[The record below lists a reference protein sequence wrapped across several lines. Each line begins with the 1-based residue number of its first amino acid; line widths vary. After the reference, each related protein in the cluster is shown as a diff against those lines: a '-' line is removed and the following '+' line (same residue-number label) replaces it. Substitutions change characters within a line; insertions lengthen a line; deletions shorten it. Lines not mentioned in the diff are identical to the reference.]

1 MLSMSEASRVLVED
15 EDEILSLSAQD
26 DIRMQSLS
34 GRGNLLISFGSLPR
48 SSTGSNFLIGCGRM
62 VTNNEMRTSTAI
74 LAAAFLMFVFAS
86 PGFTQEARTKIRI
99 SYPNISICC
108 LALFAAQQ
116 WKIFEQNGLDVESI
130 QMRSQAANSALASG
144 DIHYVAGVGPN
155 SVAATLRGLP
165 SKAVWFASESLIYTV
180 LARPEFKSLK
190 ELRGKRL
197 GLTGLGGTSDVALR
211 IALEAVGENPKDFII
226 VALGAPQLMSGLE
239 NGTIE
244 AAQLNSPLN
253 YHAKKKGFRELLD
266 IGAHVQMP
274 LGGITASNASIQNRT
289 SELKRVIRSLQ
300 MAKRALLQSKE
311 KAIDLIMRTIRVDRE
326 VAEEMFADN
335 RRSASGNGVPSR
347 EGMEQIVKSLQM
359 LGQFTSKKI
368 AFEEITDTRVAREV
382 AKELGYKV
390 D

>member
-1 MLSMSEASRVLVED
+1 MAKNIRCATFIVAAITIVFFISVASAKFV
-15 EDEILSLSAQD
+15 SAQ
-26 DIRMQSLS
+26 
-34 GRGNLLISFGSLPR
+34 
-48 SSTGSNFLIGCGRM
+48 
-62 VTNNEMRTSTAI
+62 
-74 LAAAFLMFVFAS
+74 
-86 PGFTQEARTKIRI
+86 EAKTKIRI

-116 WKIFEQNGLDVESI
+116 WKIFEQNGLDVETI

-190 ELRGKRL
+190 ELRGKRI

-211 IALEAVGENPKDFII
+211 IALEAVGENYKDFTI

-253 YHAKKKGFRELLD
+253 YHAKKKGFRPLLEID
-266 IGAHVQMP
+266 QHVQMP
-274 LGGITASNASIQNRT
+274 LGGLTASNAAIQNRT

-300 MAKRALLQSKE
+300 TAKRSLLQSKE
-311 KAIDLIMRTIRVDRE
+311 KAIDLIMRTIKVDRE

-335 RRSASGNGVPSR
+335 TRSASGNGVPSR
-347 EGMEQIVKSLQM
+347 EGMEQIVKSLQL
-359 LGQFTSKKI
+359 LGQFTGKKI
-368 AFEEITDTRVAREV
+368 SFEEITDTRIAREV
-382 AKELGYKV
+382 AKELGYKS
-390 D
+390 

>member
-1 MLSMSEASRVLVED
+1 MGADLMKNENRRLLLLFVATIAAVF
-15 EDEILSLSAQD
+15 LSA
-26 DIRMQSLS
+26 S
-34 GRGNLLISFGSLPR
+34 GQ
-48 SSTGSNFLIGCGRM
+48 
-62 VTNNEMRTSTAI
+62 A
-74 LAAAFLMFVFAS
+74 LA
-86 PGFTQEARTKIRI
+86 QETRAKIRI

-190 ELRGKRL
+190 ELRGKRI

-211 IALEAVGENPKDFII
+211 IALEAVGENPKDFVI

-239 NGTIE
+239 NGSIE

-253 YHAKKKGFRELLD
+253 YHAKKKGFRPLLE
-266 IGAHVQMP
+266 IGDHVQMP
-274 LGGITASNASIQNRT
+274 LGGLTASNTSIQTRT
-289 SELKRVIRSLQ
+289 NELRRVLRSLQ
-300 MAKRALLQSKE
+300 TAKRALLQSKE
-311 KAIDLIMRTIRVDRE
+311 KSIDLIMRTIRVDRE
-326 VAEEMFADN
+326 VADEMFADN
-335 RRSASGNGVPSR
+335 RRSAAGNGVPSR
-347 EGMEQIVKSLQM
+347 EGMDQIVKSLQL
-359 LGQFTSKKI
+359 LGQFTGKKI
-368 AFEEITDTRVAREV
+368 AFEEITDTRFARDV

>member
-1 MLSMSEASRVLVED
+1 MKK
-15 EDEILSLSAQD
+15 QYC
-26 DIRMQSLS
+26 
-34 GRGNLLISFGSLPR
+34 R
-48 SSTGSNFLIGCGRM
+48 ST
-62 VTNNEMRTSTAI
+62 V
-74 LAAAFLMFVFAS
+74 LAASIVGALFFVAPIAT
-86 PGFTQEARTKIRI
+86 PGFSQEAKTKIRI

-116 WKIFEQNGLDVESI
+116 WKIFQQNGLDVESI

-165 SKAVWFASESLIYTV
+165 SKAVWFASEQLIYTV

-190 ELRGKRL
+190 ELRGKRI

-211 IALEAVGENPKDFII
+211 IALEAVGENYKDFTV

-253 YHAKKKGFRELLD
+253 YHAKKKGFRALLD
-266 IGAHVQMP
+266 IGDHVQMP
-274 LGGITASNASIQNRT
+274 LGGLTASNAAIQNRA
-289 SELKRVIRSLQ
+289 SEIKRVIRSLQ
-300 MAKRALLQSKE
+300 TAKRTLLQSKE
-311 KAIDLIMRTIRVDRE
+311 RAIDLIMRTIRVDRE
-326 VAEEMFADN
+326 VAKEMFADN

-347 EGMEQIVKSLQM
+347 EGMEQIVKSLQL
-359 LGQFTSKKI
+359 LGQFSGKKI
-368 AFEEITDTRVAREV
+368 SF
-382 AKELGYKV
+382 
-390 D
+390 

>member
-1 MLSMSEASRVLVED
+1 MQKNSKHVRSHYIAVLEAT
-15 EDEILSLSAQD
+15 
-26 DIRMQSLS
+26 
-34 GRGNLLISFGSLPR
+34 LLFFI
-48 SSTGSNFLIGCGRM
+48 
-62 VTNNEMRTSTAI
+62 A
-74 LAAAFLMFVFAS
+74 AS
-86 PGFTQEARTKIRI
+86 PGFSQEARSKLRI
-99 SYPNISICC
+99 SYPNVSICC

-116 WKIFEQNGLDVESI
+116 WKTFEQNGLDVEII

-165 SKAVWFASESLIYTV
+165 SKAVWFASESLIYSV
-180 LARPEFKSLK
+180 MARPEFKSLK
-190 ELRGKRL
+190 ELRGKRI

-244 AAQLNSPLN
+244 SAQLNSPLN

-266 IGAHVQMP
+266 ISSYEQMP
-274 LGGITASNASIQNRT
+274 LGGLTASNASIQNRT
-289 SELKRVIRSLQ
+289 NELRRVIRSLQ
-300 MAKRALLQSKE
+300 FAKRTLLQSKE
-311 KAIDLIMRTIRVDRE
+311 KAMDLIMRTIRVDRE
-326 VAEEMFADN
+326 VADEMFADN
-335 RRSASGNGVPSR
+335 QRSAAGNGVPSR
-347 EGMEQIVKSLQM
+347 EGMEQIVKSLQL
-359 LGQFTSKKI
+359 LGQFTGRKI
-368 AFEEITDTRVAREV
+368 AFEEITDARIARDV

>member
-1 MLSMSEASRVLVED
+1 MNKSNRRQIFMIAAIMALLF
-15 EDEILSLSAQD
+15 ISAA
-26 DIRMQSLS
+26 
-34 GRGNLLISFGSLPR
+34 
-48 SSTGSNFLIGCGRM
+48 
-62 VTNNEMRTSTAI
+62 TA
-74 LAAAFLMFVFAS
+74 ATAFA
-86 PGFTQEARTKIRI
+86 QESRTKVRI

-130 QMRSQAANSALASG
+130 QMRSQAANSALASS

-180 LARPEFKSLK
+180 LARPEYKSLK
-190 ELRGKRL
+190 ELRGKRI

-211 IALEAVGENPKDFII
+211 ISLEAVGENYKDFIV

-239 NGTIE
+239 SGTIE

-253 YHAKKKGFRELLD
+253 YHAKKKGFRPLLE
-266 IGAHVQMP
+266 IGDYVQMP
-274 LGGITASNASIQNRT
+274 LGGLTASNVAIQNRAG
-289 SELKRVIRSLQ
+289 ELKRVIHSLQ
-300 MAKRALLQSKE
+300 TAKQTLLQSKE
-311 KAIDLIMRTIRVDRE
+311 KSIELIMRTIRVDRE

-335 RRSASGNGVPSR
+335 RRTAAGNGVPSR

-359 LGQFTSKKI
+359 LGQFTDKKI
-368 AFEEITDTRVAREV
+368 GLEEIADVRFARAV
-382 AKELGYKV
+382 AKELGYKTE
-390 D
+390 

>member
-1 MLSMSEASRVLVED
+1 MIKRKLLVCSAVIYGAALVLSIVTTVL
-15 EDEILSLSAQD
+15 A
-26 DIRMQSLS
+26 
-34 GRGNLLISFGSLPR
+34 
-48 SSTGSNFLIGCGRM
+48 
-62 VTNNEMRTSTAI
+62 
-74 LAAAFLMFVFAS
+74 
-86 PGFTQEARTKIRI
+86 QEAKSRIRI

-116 WKIFEQNGLDVESI
+116 WRIFEQNGLDVESI

-190 ELRGKRL
+190 ELRGKRI

-211 IALEAVGENPKDFII
+211 IALEAVGENYKDFTI

-239 NGTIE
+239 SGTIE

-253 YHAKKKGFRELLD
+253 YHAKKKGFRPLLEID
-266 IGAHVQMP
+266 QYVQMP
-274 LGGITASNASIQNRT
+274 LGGLTASNAALQNRT
-289 SELKRVIRSLQ
+289 SELRRVIRSLQ
-300 MAKRALLQSKE
+300 TAKKTLLQSKE
-311 KAIDLIMRTIRVDRE
+311 RAIDLIMRTIRVDRE

-335 RRSASGNGVPSR
+335 RRSAAGNGVPSR
-347 EGMEQIVKSLQM
+347 EGMEQIVKSLQL
-359 LGQFTSKKI
+359 LGQFTGKKI
-368 AFEEITDTRVAREV
+368 SFDEITDPRIAREV
-382 AKELGYKV
+382 ARELGYKIE
-390 D
+390 